1 MKKLVS
7 IISPCYNGAKYL
19 SPFLESVLSQTYRPL
34 ELIFVDDASTD
45 NTVELVES
53 YRKKFC
59 QADIVLKLL
68 RQTVNQGQAAAINRG
83 LKGVSGEYLMWID
96 SDDIML
102 PTNTEEKVQFLEQH
116 PECGFVLAQGE
127 IVEAGQLDHV
137 KGIMKREKPA
147 EKDDLF
153 SDLIYENNV
162 VFVPGTIMTRMS
174 ALREA
179 IPTGQIFES
188 REGQNWQLMLPLAY
202 NFKAGYIEK
211 PLFKCVEHF
220 DSHSRTKR
228 TCEQLINRQ
237 KNFQI
242 LLTETVDAI
251 RQMPEDEK
259 CSWKERIQIKC
270 TRSMFIAAV
279 RGGKQ
284 KLIVQYGKKLRELGE
299 KPLCILWE
307 KLEEKVKGHLA

>member
-19 SPFLESVLSQTYRPL
+19 VPFLESILSQTYRPL

-59 QADIVLKLL
+59 QADIALKLL
-68 RQTVNQGQAAAINRG
+68 RRMVNQGQAAAINRG
-83 LKGVSGEYLMWID
+83 LKEVSGEYLMWID

-102 PTNTEEKVQFLEQH
+102 SNNAEEKVAFLERH

-137 KGIMKREKPA
+137 KGILKREKPQK
-147 EKDDLF
+147 KDDLF
-153 SDLIYENNV
+153 YDLIYEQNV
-162 VFVPGTIMTRMS
+162 VFCPGTIMTRMS

-211 PLFKCVEHF
+211 PLFKCVEHS
-220 DSHSRTKR
+220 DSHCRTRR
-228 TCEQLINRQ
+228 TCEQLIDRQ

-251 RQMPEDEK
+251 EQMPEDEK
-259 CSWKERIQIKC
+259 YSWKEKIQIKC
-270 TRSMFIAAV
+270 AKKMFIAAV
-279 RGGKQ
+279 RGGKR
-284 KLIVQYGKKLRELGE
+284 KLIVQYGKKLRKLGE
-299 KPLCILWE
+299 KPLCVVFE
-307 KLEEKVKGHLA
+307 KLERKVRRHLA